1 MHQIKNNNTMKRL
14 LKTILILTICAW
26 IGNDSSL
33 LNASNRN
40 KLSRINA
47 EEIQQ
52 NHRPNRP
59 IARNQIMNDRDF
71 QFMYKIIKKK
81 SFNDDRLEI
90 LSVGVLDNYFSC
102 RQCAKLI
109 SLFSF
114 DSNKL
119 EALEIMAEHIADREN
134 MDLILDAFSFDSNKD
149 KAFKLLR
156 PKRR

>member
-1 MHQIKNNNTMKRL
+1 LHQIKSNNTMKRL

-40 KLSRINA
+40 NLSRINV
-47 EEIQQ
+47 EKIQQ

-134 MDLILDAFSFDSNKD
+134 MDLILDAFSFESNKD

>member
-1 MHQIKNNNTMKRL
+1 
-14 LKTILILTICAW
+14 
-26 IGNDSSL
+26 
-33 LNASNRN
+33 
-40 KLSRINA
+40 
-47 EEIQQ
+47 
-52 NHRPNRP
+52 
-59 IARNQIMNDRDF
+59 MNDRDF